1 MSKTRPMAIVTSPG
15 RIEFQDR
22 PLPTPGPF
30 EVQIKVK
37 AVSICGSD
45 LHIFK
50 GAHPAAPLPV
60 PAGHE
65 IAGEVEVV
73 GSRAGKLKPG
83 DRVAVE
89 PVIVCDECYFCQR
102 GEYSLCQNISFQYRK
117 GQGGFTTHFIAHE
130 RWVHPLPAGLSYA
143 EGALVE
149 PLSVALH
156 AIKRSCLEVGDN
168 CAIFGA
174 GAIGLLLLMLFKT
187 TGGGDAFMVDVQD
200 HRLRKAIELG
210 AVAVFNNQ
218 DGNSV
223 EQIIQRTGG
232 LGVERAF
239 EAVGI
244 NLTLVQALQTL
255 KKGGMAV
262 LLGLFEDPE
271 VSIPANI
278 FVQKEVSLTG
288 SQGYCWDFQGALK
301 LLADKRV
308 NLKPLITHQVP
319 LAQVQDAFD
328 LLMDPHNEA
337 IKVVVRVGEED

>member
-1 MSKTRPMAIVTSPG
+1 MSRTRPMAIVTSPG
-15 RIEFQDR
+15 IIEIQDR
-22 PLPTPGPF
+22 PLPKPGPYD
-30 EVQIKVK
+30 VQIKVK

-60 PAGHE
+60 PVGHE
-65 IAGEVEVV
+65 IAGEVEIV
-73 GSRAGKLKPG
+73 GSRVGKLKPG

-89 PVIVCDECYFCQR
+89 PVIVCDECYFCRR
-102 GEYSLCQNISFQYRK
+102 GEYSLCQNISFQYRV
-117 GQGGFTTHFIAHE
+117 GQGGFTTHFIAQDK
-130 RWVHPLPAGLSYA
+130 WVHPLPTGLSYA

-156 AIKRSCLEVGDN
+156 ALKKSRLEVGDN

-174 GAIGLLLLMLFKT
+174 GAIGLLLLLILKT
-187 TGGGDAFMVDVQD
+187 TGGGDTFVVDVQD
-200 HRLRKAIELG
+200 HRLRKALELG
-210 AVAVFNNQ
+210 ASAAFNNLEV
-218 DGNSV
+218 NAV
-223 EQIIQRTGG
+223 EQIIQLTGG

-244 NLTLVQALQTL
+244 NLTLVQALQSL
-255 KKGGMAV
+255 RKGGIAV
-262 LLGLFEDPE
+262 LLGLFEIPE
-271 VSIPANI
+271 VTIPANI
-278 FVQKEVSLTG
+278 FVQKEIVLTG

-308 NLKPLITHQVP
+308 DLKPLITHQIP

-337 IKVVVRVGEED
+337 IKVVVYVNE

>member
-1 MSKTRPMAIVTSPG
+1 MPETRPMAIVTSPG
-15 RIEFQDR
+15 IIEFQDR
-22 PLPTPGPF
+22 ALPTLGPD

-60 PAGHE
+60 PVGHE
-65 IAGEVEVV
+65 IAGEVEKV
-73 GSRAGKLKPG
+73 GNSVSKLKPG
-83 DRVAVE
+83 DRVAIE
-89 PVIVCDECYFCQR
+89 PVIVCEECHFCLR
-102 GEYSLCQNISFQYRK
+102 GEYSLCENISFQYRK
-117 GQGGFTTHFIAHE
+117 GQGGFTPLFIAKE
-130 RWVHPLPAGLSYA
+130 KWVHSLPDNLSFS

-156 AIKRSCLEVGDN
+156 AIKKSNLGVGDN
-168 CAIFGA
+168 SAIFGA
-174 GAIGLLLLMLFKT
+174 GAIGLLLLMLLKT
-187 TGGGDAFMVDVQD
+187 TGGGDAFVVDVQD
-200 HRLRKAIELG
+200 HRLQKALDLG
-210 AVAVFNNQ
+210 AAAVFNNLE
-218 DGNSV
+218 GKTV
-223 EQIIQRTGG
+223 EQIIQRSGG

-262 LLGLFEDPE
+262 LLGLFETPD

-278 FVQKEVSLTG
+278 FVQKEISLAG

-301 LLADKRV
+301 LLADQRV
-308 NLKPLITHQVP
+308 DLKPLITHKIP
-319 LAQVQDAFD
+319 LTQVQDAFD
-328 LLMDPHNEA
+328 LLMDPQNEA
-337 IKVVVRVGEED
+337 IKVVVNVDE

>member
-1 MSKTRPMAIVTSPG
+1 MPDTRPMGIVASPG
-15 RIEFQDR
+15 KIEFQER
-22 PLPTPGPF
+22 PLPVPGPD
-30 EVQIKVK
+30 EVQILVK

-60 PAGHE
+60 PVGHE
-65 IAGEVEVV
+65 IAGQVEKV
-73 GSRAGKLKPG
+73 GNGVRKLKPG
-83 DRVAVE
+83 DRVVVE
-89 PVIVCDECYFCQR
+89 PVIVCEECYFCQR

-117 GQGGFTTHFIAHE
+117 GQGGFTPHFIADE
-130 RWVHPLPAGLSYA
+130 KWVHPLPANISYA

-156 AIKRSCLEVGDN
+156 AIKKSNMGVGDN

-187 TGGGDAFMVDVQD
+187 TGGGNAFVVDIQH
-200 HRLRKAIELG
+200 HRLRKALDLG
-210 AVAVFNNQ
+210 ATGVFNNLEG
-218 DGNSV
+218 DIV
-223 EQIIQRTGG
+223 EQIVQRTGG
-232 LGVERAF
+232 MGVERAF

-255 KKGGMAV
+255 KKGGMAI
-262 LLGLFEDPE
+262 LLGLFEKPD

-278 FVQKEVSLTG
+278 FVQKEITLTG

-308 NLKPLITHQVP
+308 DLKPLVTHQVP

-328 LLMDPHNEA
+328 LLMDPQNEA
-337 IKVVVRVGEED
+337 IKVVVIVDQ